1 MYRPC
6 HLTSLPKLGGP
17 RASPETRREGKVT
30 SKHKQTSDKT
40 QYFPVDGEPL
50 KKSPVGKLENPV
62 SRCHMLGGGRRVS
75 KFLINVDNDL
85 LIPSAQD

>member
-50 KKSPVGKLENPV
+50 KNPQWENWRILFPGATCLVGE
-62 SRCHMLGGGRRVS
+62 GG
-75 KFLINVDNDL
+75 FL
-85 LIPSAQD
+85 SF